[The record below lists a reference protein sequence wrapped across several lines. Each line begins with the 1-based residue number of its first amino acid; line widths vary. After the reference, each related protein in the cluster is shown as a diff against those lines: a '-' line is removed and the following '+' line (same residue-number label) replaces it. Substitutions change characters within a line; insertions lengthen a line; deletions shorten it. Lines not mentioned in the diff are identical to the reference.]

1 LDGEDRVFRLW
12 LSWLVA
18 RNIKADLTLSIVEDF
33 VVGAEELTAEVIE
46 ILSSL
51 ENMKFGVS

>member
-1 LDGEDRVFRLW
+1 MLLRRL
-12 LSWLVA
+12 LIA
-18 RNIKADLTLSIVEDF
+18 RNIKAELAMPIVKSF

-51 ENMKFGVS
+51 ENMKFGIS